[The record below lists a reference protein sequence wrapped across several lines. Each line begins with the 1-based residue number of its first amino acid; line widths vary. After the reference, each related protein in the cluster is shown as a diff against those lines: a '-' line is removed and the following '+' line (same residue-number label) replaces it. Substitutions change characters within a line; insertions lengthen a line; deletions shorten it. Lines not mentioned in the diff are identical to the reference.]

1 MSELYLDTTEY
12 EKLVGYIEK
21 SVVQVKEVTDKPDPG
36 TTVLC
41 DIIDLNAK
49 IAKLTKDLSEHIT
62 LDLVPSL
69 NKTEAELKKVDT
81 TAKQTLNS
89 SSGAKGD
96 G

>member
-1 MSELYLDTTEY
+1 MSELYIDTTEY

-21 SVVQVKEVTDKPDPG
+21 SVVQVKEVTDKLDPG
-36 TTVLC
+36 TNVLC
-41 DIIDLNAK
+41 EIIDLNAK

-62 LDLVPSL
+62 LDFVPSL
-69 NKTEAELKKVDT
+69 NKTEAELKKVDS